1 MKAGRLKVTGRFVD
15 GYVTGLGVC
24 LERPPAP
31 RLFIGQPPERVL
43 ATLPLIFGLCGQ
55 AHALAARHALAAARG
70 EAPPAMDALP
80 LWAESLHERLWRL
93 LLDWPVALGLAP
105 ATDAFRRWRAARTGA
120 DLAAATEGLFAEIL
134 IGPHSDRGAPPSPD
148 SIAGRC
154 LARLGAAPD
163 SPPPI
168 LDADAWLA
176 ACLDKPSA
184 TVTLAPPSAA
194 AAYQAL
200 LAAARR
206 DLDALRQAAP
216 YPVAARAQGS
226 FGAAQTLTARGLL
239 GHGMRL
245 ECGLIRDYHMRAPT
259 DAHFADAGCLT
270 RVLGAAPFADPAA
283 ARRALALAILA
294 LDPCVPHELELT
306 DA

>member
-15 GYVTGLGVC
+15 GHVADLSVC
-24 LERPPAP
+24 LERPPAA
-31 RLFIGQPPERVL
+31 RLFIGQPPERAL
-43 ATLPLIFGLCGQ
+43 ATLPLIFSLCGQ

-70 EAPPAMDALP
+70 EAPPAVDVRP

-105 ATDAFRRWRAARTGA
+105 ATDAFRRWRQARAGA
-120 DLAAATEGLFAEIL
+120 DLATTTESLFAEIL

-168 LDADAWLA
+168 PDADAWLA
-176 ACLDKPSA
+176 ACLNASRTTA
-184 TVTLAPPSAA
+184 TLAPSSAA
-194 AAYQAL
+194 AAYRAL

-206 DLDALRQAAP
+206 DMDALRQAAP
-216 YPVAARAQGS
+216 YPVAARGQGS

-270 RVLGAAPFADPAA
+270 RMLGAAPFADPAA
-283 ARRALALAILA
+283 ARQALALAILA
-294 LDPCVPHELELT
+294 LDPCVPHELELI